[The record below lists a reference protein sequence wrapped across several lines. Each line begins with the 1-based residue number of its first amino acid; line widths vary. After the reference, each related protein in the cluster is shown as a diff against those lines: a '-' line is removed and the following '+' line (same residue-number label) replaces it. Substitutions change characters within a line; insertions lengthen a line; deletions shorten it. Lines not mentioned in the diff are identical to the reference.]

1 MDLKKELGSV
11 AEAVKKVMEAELSS
25 KQKAIAKMSEPKH
38 KIDAGDLAKL
48 RAGHKPV
55 KEEIKQIDELSKATL
70 KSYLKKNK
78 ERYWSGS
85 QEGPASQLT
94 DKARELGRDGE
105 HITQS
110 REYGEKAARR
120 KLNLGYQNED
130 VEQIDEMGYSAK
142 AARAGKDIGKPG
154 KMFGKIAASAAKK
167 YGSEERGK
175 KVAGAVLAK
184 LRMKE
189 DEDFDITDEQ
199 AEQLLEA
206 YEYDEE
212 NKLSFSEMLSIYK
225 ENGLS
230 AIVEEPTEA
239 EFNAEIKDQMDSFL
253 GKKKQPKVAA
263 PATKGVKDMPES
275 VEVEQIKENAMHGTV
290 YLHKYHEGS
299 SEKEYGEA
307 GKGHTQHAHY
317 VYHKAPGG
325 KPKLLGDVEHNVN
338 DKTKK
343 TAHAVARTK
352 DMEQDHKSQGDAIQ
366 HLMDLHGVHPSTPI
380 RHITDKKQ
388 MNEALEERSL
398 TEPEM
403 KKKEEIVKSMKK
415 KMPGFKERYGE
426 RAKSV
431 MYATATKIAK
441 KD

>member
-11 AEAVKKVMEAELSS
+11 AEAVKKVMEAELSA
-25 KQKAIAKMSEPKH
+25 KQKAIAKMAEPKH

-55 KEEIKQIDELSKATL
+55 KEDA
-70 KSYLKKNK
+70 
-78 ERYWSGS
+78 
-85 QEGPASQLT
+85 
-94 DKARELGRDGE
+94 
-105 HITQS
+105 
-110 REYGEKAARR
+110 
-120 KLNLGYQNED
+120 
-130 VEQIDEMGYSAK
+130 EQIDEMGYSAT

-175 KVAGAVLAK
+175 KVAGAVLKK

-212 NKLSFSEMLSIYK
+212 NKLTFSEMLSIYK

-230 AIVEEPTEA
+230 SIVEEPTEA

-253 GKKKQPKVAA
+253 GKKKQPKVSA
-263 PATKGVKDMPES
+263 PATKGVKSMPE
-275 VEVEQIKENAMHGTV
+275 EVEQV
-290 YLHKYHEGS
+290 
-299 SEKEYGEA
+299 
-307 GKGHTQHAHY
+307 
-317 VYHKAPGG
+317 
-325 KPKLLGDVEHNVN
+325 
-338 DKTKK
+338 
-343 TAHAVARTK
+343 
-352 DMEQDHKSQGDAIQ
+352 
-366 HLMDLHGVHPSTPI
+366 
-380 RHITDKKQ
+380 
-388 MNEALEERSL
+388 EERSL

>member
-11 AEAVKKVMEAELSS
+11 AEAVKKVMEADLSP
-25 KQKAIAKMSEPKH
+25 KQKQIAKMSEPKH

-55 KEEIKQIDELSKATL
+55 KEEVK
-70 KSYLKKNK
+70 
-78 ERYWSGS
+78 
-85 QEGPASQLT
+85 
-94 DKARELGRDGE
+94 
-105 HITQS
+105 
-110 REYGEKAARR
+110 
-120 KLNLGYQNED
+120 
-130 VEQIDEMGYSAK
+130 QIDEMGYSAK

-206 YEYDEE
+206 YQYDEE
-212 NKLSFSEMLSIYK
+212 NKLTFSEMLSIYK
-225 ENGLS
+225 EHGLS
-230 AIVEEPTEA
+230 SIVEEPTED
-239 EFNAEIKDQMDSFL
+239 EFNKEIKDQMDSFL
-253 GKKKQPKVAA
+253 GKKKQPKVSA
-263 PATKGVKDMPES
+263 PATKGVKDMPE
-275 VEVEQIKENAMHGTV
+275 EVEQKE
-290 YLHKYHEGS
+290 E
-299 SEKEYGEA
+299 
-307 GKGHTQHAHY
+307 
-317 VYHKAPGG
+317 
-325 KPKLLGDVEHNVN
+325 
-338 DKTKK
+338 
-343 TAHAVARTK
+343 
-352 DMEQDHKSQGDAIQ
+352 
-366 HLMDLHGVHPSTPI
+366 PI
-380 RHITDKKQ
+380 
-388 MNEALEERSL
+388 EERSL

-431 MYATATKIAK
+431 MYATATKLAK